1 MAFTN
6 PKIPLTMVHFKV
18 QSNHLH
24 IRTPKRGVQVITDC
38 KVFLA
43 PPGISKPRSPL
54 VKLFLPTYK
63 EISKIPNIKF
73 KIDYER
79 LAAKRVPVAG
89 DFLHHWVSNNHLVQY
104 RLHCGLTEGNHLCKS
119 HTDWGCLVDFFLQ
132 SGVENWKI
140 DGMANPRVEWP
151 WLRGHGHLTEN

>member
-6 PKIPLTMVHFKV
+6 PKIPLTMVHFKGTK
-18 QSNHLH
+18 QPFTHQN
-24 IRTPKRGVQVITDC
+24 PKRGVQVITDC

-89 DFLHHWVSNNHLVQY
+89 DFLHH
-104 RLHCGLTEGNHLCKS
+104 
-119 HTDWGCLVDFFLQ
+119 
-132 SGVENWKI
+132 
-140 DGMANPRVEWP
+140 
-151 WLRGHGHLTEN
+151 